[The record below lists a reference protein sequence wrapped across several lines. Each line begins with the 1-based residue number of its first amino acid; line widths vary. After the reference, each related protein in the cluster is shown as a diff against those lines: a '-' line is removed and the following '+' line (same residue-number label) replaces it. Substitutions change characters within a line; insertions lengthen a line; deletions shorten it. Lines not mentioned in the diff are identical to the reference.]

1 MEKMN
6 NALSQC
12 RVCPRQCGIDR
23 TAGKTGFCRAPYL
36 PKVALVSRHD
46 WEEPPISGT
55 KGSGTIFFSHCN
67 LNCVF
72 CQNHDISQDG
82 FGQEIS
88 VERLAEIF
96 LEQQERGFHNI
107 NLVSAVQFIP
117 QVAKALA
124 MAKTKGLSIPVVYNS
139 NGYESLEGLKLLE
152 GLVDVYLP
160 DFKYWD
166 DALGLEYSRCP
177 HYRET
182 AAAAIL
188 EMRRQVGKDILDENG
203 IMRKGIIIRH
213 LVLPNHYKDS
223 FQVLDWIRNH
233 LGEETFVS
241 LMSQY
246 TPMHKAK
253 EIKALSR
260 KLTTFE
266 YDKVVDHFFEIGLKN
281 GFMQKRTS
289 ATSDYTP
296 IFDLSGVLDARS
308 FIKREEKSL

>member
-1 MEKMN
+1 MKKMN
-6 NALSQC
+6 DALSHCQI
-12 RVCPRQCGIDR
+12 CPRKCGIDR
-23 TAGKTGFCRAPYL
+23 TKGNLGFCRAPYL
-36 PKVALVSRHD
+36 PKLALVSRHD

-55 KGSGTIFFSHCN
+55 KGSGTVFFSHCN
-67 LNCVF
+67 LGCVF

-96 LEQQERGFHNI
+96 LEQQERGFHNV

-117 QVAKALA
+117 QTARAIEIAK
-124 MAKTKGLSIPVVYNS
+124 KNGLSIPVVYNS
-139 NGYESLEGLKLLE
+139 NGYESIEGLRLLE

-160 DFKYWD
+160 DFKYWN
-166 DALGLEYSRCP
+166 DALGEEYSRCP

-188 EMRRQVGKDILDENG
+188 EMYRQVGNNIIGENG
-203 IMRKGIIIRH
+203 IMQKGIIIRH

-223 FQVLDWIRNH
+223 MQVLDWIKEN
-233 LGEETFVS
+233 LGEDTFVS

-266 YDKVVDHFFEIGLKN
+266 YDKVVDHFFQIGLKN
-281 GFMQKRTS
+281 GFMQKRSS
-289 ATSDYTP
+289 ATSEYTP
-296 IFDLSGVLDARS
+296 IFDLAGVLDAES
-308 FIKREEKSL
+308 FIKREEKKL